1 MINKWNLLI
10 EMRTGKISLNI
21 IPVSYSLEHTMSH
34 SLEQYVEQKL
44 PEDLLEHVAANRIP
58 IRVENHAGTDFS
70 ADLIDFSYRHTRR
83 VVNSFRP
90 TWHTHIDE
98 EHKESVVLRIPSG
111 YDYIRHF
118 SSLVLHYLKAR
129 ISCPQDLMTI
139 DYDLLND
146 RRYPALTGLNTL
158 DIKPGAQVVI
168 GCCDLLIEYMKDQV
182 FSFEENDFYACWKAQ
197 NNVIFLGCK
206 FSFWGRLSG
215 SIARFLCEQFQPSE
229 IIYFGKL
236 GTLTAPAD
244 IYQEIFTPSHYQ
256 MFSGL
261 TQLGPTIKM
270 ENSFTAFNPSHRRGI
285 HASVPT
291 IMEETFSQRQRLAMN
306 GVESIDNE
314 ISFIAREI
322 HRFNTRTGSRV
333 RYSPIHYATDYLRDM
348 HDWSL
353 QVRHDL
359 ARGRSPSSLHK
370 KKIIISR
377 IAGIIKNYLW

>member
-1 MINKWNLLI
+1 
-10 EMRTGKISLNI
+10 
-21 IPVSYSLEHTMSH
+21 MSH
-34 SLEQYVEQKL
+34 SLERYVEQKL
-44 PEDLLEHVAANRIP
+44 PADLLEHVAANRIP
-58 IRVENHAGTDFS
+58 IRIENHDGTGFS
-70 ADLIDFSYRHTRR
+70 SDQIDFSYRQTRR

-90 TWHTHIDE
+90 TWHTHVDE
-98 EHKESVVLRIPSG
+98 EKKESVVLRIPSG

-129 ISCPQDLMTI
+129 VSRPQDLMTI
-139 DYDLLND
+139 EYDLLND
-146 RRYPALTGLNTL
+146 RRYPSLTGLDTL
-158 DIKPGAQVVI
+158 DIKPGSQIVI
-168 GCCDLLIEYMKDQV
+168 GCCDLLIDDMADQIE
-182 FSFEENDFYACWKAQ
+182 SFEENAFYACWKAK
-197 NNVIFLGCK
+197 NNVVFLGCK

-215 SIARFLCEQFQPSE
+215 SIVRFLCEQYQPAE

-244 IYQEIFTPSHYQ
+244 IYQQIFTPSHYQ

-261 TQLGPTIKM
+261 TQLGPAITL
-270 ENSFTAFNPSHRRGI
+270 ENSFSPFNPSSRRGV

-291 IMEETFSQRQRLAMN
+291 IMEETFSQRQRLAMS

-314 ISFIAREI
+314 IAFIAREI
-322 HRFNTRTGSRV
+322 HRFNTRTGSSI
-333 RYSPIHYATDYLRDM
+333 RYSPIHYATDYLRDA

-370 KKIIISR
+370 KNIIISR
-377 IAGIIKNYLW
+377 IAEIIKSYLW